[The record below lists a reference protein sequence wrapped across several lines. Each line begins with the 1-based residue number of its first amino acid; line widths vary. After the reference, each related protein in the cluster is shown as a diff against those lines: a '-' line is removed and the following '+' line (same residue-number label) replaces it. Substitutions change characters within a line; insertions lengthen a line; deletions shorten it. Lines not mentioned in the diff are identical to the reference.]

1 MREMESAG
9 LSKIDKEPRMGR
21 IGNRPY
27 WMLNLSIGIR
37 ALHQIGAAVFL
48 TAYLL
53 DEIIHPPSSFLLLV
67 FISGCALVYAEWL
80 RHRQLIRELSG
91 LITMVKLV
99 LIGCAYH
106 GFLPTTPTIVIAFFL
121 ASVGSHAPK
130 LIRHRLL
137 Y

>member
-1 MREMESAG
+1 
-9 LSKIDKEPRMGR
+9 MGR

-27 WMLNLSIGIR
+27 WVLNLSIGIR
-37 ALHQIGAAVFL
+37 AVHQIGAAVFL

-53 DEIIHPPSSFLLLV
+53 DEIVHPPVQFFLLAVISGFVLV
-67 FISGCALVYAEWL
+67 FAEWL
-80 RHRQLIRELSG
+80 RHRQMFRELSG
-91 LITMVKLV
+91 IITMAKLV

-106 GFLPTTPTIVIAFFL
+106 GLLPTTPTIVVAFLL
-121 ASVGSHAPK
+121 ASIGSHAPK